1 MRFRGKR
8 IGQREIAIAI
18 GTLVG
23 IWLVGGFII
32 AGLGPV
38 PEPPGLQPIVL
49 KGGKVRGNRIA
60 TKSWSFDYTRAR
72 LSPDGTNGNIQGV
85 RHGIILRKG
94 KPYAELSA
102 EDIEVNT
109 QTLDFT
115 AIGKVHIVRLHDP
128 QKRSFDTD
136 FANWINSIQTL
147 TMPHPS
153 YFHTGGATLKVAKIT
168 MNFKTGA
175 VKLSGVSG
183 NILVAH

>member
-1 MRFRGKR
+1 M
-8 IGQREIAIAI
+8 
-18 GTLVG
+18 
-23 IWLVGGFII
+23 
-32 AGLGPV
+32 
-38 PEPPGLQPIVL
+38 
-49 KGGKVRGNRIA
+49 
-60 TKSWSFDYTRAR
+60 S
-72 LSPDGTNGNIQGV
+72 
-85 RHGIILRKG
+85 HGIILRKG

-136 FANWINSIQTL
+136 FANWINSMQTL

-153 YFHTGGATLKVAKIT
+153 YFHTGKATLKVAKIT

-175 VKLSGVSG
+175 VELSGVSG
-183 NILVAH
+183 NIVVAH

>member
-1 MRFRGKR
+1 MKFRGKR
-8 IGQREIAIAI
+8 IGSREIAIAVGI
-18 GTLVG
+18 ALG
-23 IWLVGGFII
+23 IWLVVGFII

-38 PEPPGLQPIVL
+38 PPPPGLQPIIL
-49 KGGKVRGNRIA
+49 KQGRVRGNRIA
-60 TKSWSFDYTRAR
+60 TKSWSFDYQRAR
-72 LSPDGTNGNIQGV
+72 LSPDGTNGDIQGV

-102 EDIEVNT
+102 EDIDVNT

-136 FANWINSIQTL
+136 FANWINSVQTL

-153 YFHTGGATLKVAKIT
+153 YYHTGGATLKVAKIT

-175 VKLSGVSG
+175 VTLSGVSG
-183 NILVAH
+183 NILVGH